1 MAPADTGETI
11 ASRVGKRGN
20 LRHSGR
26 ADLRQGGRSFP
37 RGVMMP
43 VLRFIAVALLTSSS
57 AVTLGTRAIAE
68 PLEKAAC
75 LNLQVER
82 KKLLTREMQAALD
95 HGPDWVKNHLD
106 SGEIEKVR
114 QFLAIEEM
122 IEFRCRGGGVAKVP
136 ITPPG
141 AGLSADAVSLPDR
154 NPNREAAAPSDAKPS
169 QTVADSDKTAP
180 SKTKATR

>member
-1 MAPADTGETI
+1 
-11 ASRVGKRGN
+11 
-20 LRHSGR
+20 
-26 ADLRQGGRSFP
+26 
-37 RGVMMP
+37 MMP

-57 AVTLGTRAIAE
+57 AVTLGVRATAE
-68 PLEKAAC
+68 PLEREAC

-106 SGEIEKVR
+106 TGEIEKVR

-122 IEFRCRGGGVAKVP
+122 IEFRCRGGGVAK
-136 ITPPG
+136 PP
-141 AGLSADAVSLPDR
+141 AATVSADAVSLPDR
-154 NPNREAAAPSDAKPS
+154 NPNREAAATADAKPS

-180 SKTKATR
+180 SKAKATR